1 MYQPNANRYSKEIKG
16 GEKKKIK
23 KEIKKLYQIFTYL
36 QDWLEYLNHSFLND
50 VLILQFELVLKR
62 KQRDFLL
69 IKKKIINLLTN
80 INFLLL
86 FGHITR

>member
-1 MYQPNANRYSKEIKG
+1 LYQPNANRYSKEIKG

-50 VLILQFELVLKR
+50 VLILQFELVLK
-62 KQRDFLL
+62 KEKKEKFL
-69 IKKKIINLLTN
+69 NE
-80 INFLLL
+80 
-86 FGHITR
+86 